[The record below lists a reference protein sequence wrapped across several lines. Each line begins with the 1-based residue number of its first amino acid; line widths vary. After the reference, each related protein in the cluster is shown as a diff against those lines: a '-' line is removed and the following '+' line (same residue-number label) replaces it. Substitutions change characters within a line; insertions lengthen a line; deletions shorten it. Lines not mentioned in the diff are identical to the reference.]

1 VAIHLTVFSRS
12 IGYYVN
18 LFSTT
23 RPFMYLMGPTESAS
37 WSSATYYF
45 RELGRSLL
53 FLLTPFLAIAAFSSG
68 RRVGRL
74 SLGDLAGPRAALWL
88 WLLGPLVL
96 LIAHPLKEPRHVAPC
111 VVPAVLLLVAGIE
124 ALRRRTVRAALM
136 ALVLI
141 LAIVQYAAATSSRAE
156 APYFLDGPLHY
167 QALRD
172 AMIRGAPVGR
182 YRSTPPEL
190 RTLHWKYDQ
199 NVAIAGFPPNEALA
213 LTWQGFPGV
222 VYDLDTFAD
231 PERIS
236 DRIPYQRF
244 EDLFFLA
251 GINTYNSRCGWR
263 WYHGTLERETVI
275 GNADFLILND
285 LDASEL
291 RRLFPSHERVATIPR
306 ETGEIHVL
314 RSSRPTAPYRTL
326 YARAFLERN
335 PALSGQEVRT
345 IAEEMLIAAVLGGD
359 AAAAHALAREFP
371 VLGDPGITARNIYW
385 IGGYPALLDLAR
397 QIIGKLPTSAP
408 R

>member
-1 VAIHLTVFSRS
+1 
-12 IGYYVN
+12 
-18 LFSTT
+18 
-23 RPFMYLMGPTESAS
+23 
-37 WSSATYYF
+37 
-45 RELGRSLL
+45 
-53 FLLTPFLAIAAFSSG
+53 
-68 RRVGRL
+68 
-74 SLGDLAGPRAALWL
+74 
-88 WLLGPLVL
+88 
-96 LIAHPLKEPRHVAPC
+96 
-111 VVPAVLLLVAGIE
+111 
-124 ALRRRTVRAALM
+124 
-136 ALVLI
+136 
-141 LAIVQYAAATSSRAE
+141 
-156 APYFLDGPLHY
+156 
-167 QALRD
+167 
-172 AMIRGAPVGR
+172 MIRGAPVGR